1 MKKIKEEKQMK
12 KQNKRIEI
20 RNEKIKMEKGITILA
35 LVITIIVLL
44 ILAGITINAITGDN
58 GLIGNAGTAKEEAEI
73 ANEKEIL
80 EEATVSSMG
89 KDKYGNLKQET
100 LQEELSDNDVE
111 VTQSGNNFI
120 CKFPSEREYIVD
132 QDGDITE
139 KKGFLASEI
148 SAENYGNYVMN
159 YSDIDVADGGES
171 QKSDWQIYYAGKVA
185 DEAEEHIYLI
195 SSNYISVESIPAS
208 KNNHTLNK
216 GSYPYSAYF
225 PDNVFNDYPNGS
237 DDVAEETRYLNGQYY
252 EYLTYN
258 NTKSTNTNMKVV
270 AYMCDTSVWNI
281 FKTDKAEFAI
291 GSPTIELLFK
301 SYNKKYGKNYL
312 AGSLES
318 NETSKDSEGNPVA
331 SVNKNGYRLSCDGGI
346 TWQLAS
352 NTGTITANNS
362 LYYIYGAVYAQAL
375 WLASPSASQPWFI
388 MKIYNAGFVNY
399 DGYNAGGMGFRPI
412 VCLKPDV
419 QLEKVEDGYRI
430 VE

>member
-20 RNEKIKMEKGITILA
+20 RNEKIKMERGITILA

-120 CKFPSEREYIVD
+120 CKFPSEREYIVN

-139 KKGFLASEI
+139 KKGLLASEI

-171 QKSDWQIYYAGKVA
+171 QKSDWRIYYAGKVGN
-185 DEAEEHIYLI
+185 ESEEHIYLI
-195 SSNYISVESIPAS
+195 SSNYITVESIPAS
-208 KNNHTLNK
+208 KNNHTLTK

-225 PDNVFNDYPNGS
+225 PDNVLNDYPNGS
-237 DDVAEETRYLNGQYY
+237 DDVAEEIRYLNGQYY

-258 NTKSTNTNMKVV
+258 NTKSTNNNMKAV

-281 FKTDKAEFAI
+281 FKTDKAEFVI

-301 SYNKKYGKNYL
+301 SYNKKYGTNYL

-318 NETSKDSEGNPVA
+318 NETSKDSEGNPVE
-331 SVNKNGYRLSCDGGI
+331 SVNKTGYRISNNGGDSWTSAYSYGMI
-346 TWQLAS
+346 TKDTTYIFGQG
-352 NTGTITANNS
+352 NTRGI
-362 LYYIYGAVYAQAL
+362 
-375 WLASPSASQPWFI
+375 WLASPASGASIWNI
-388 MKIYNAGFVNY
+388 MKIDSNGQVDF
-399 DGYNAGGMGFRPI
+399 DGYGGTQQGFRPI

-419 QLEKVEDGYRI
+419 QLEKVEDGYMI

>member
-1 MKKIKEEKQMK
+1 MERIKERKQQK
-12 KQNKRIEI
+12 E
-20 RNEKIKMEKGITILA
+20 NEVKSSKGITLLA

-58 GLIGNAGTAKEEAEI
+58 GLIGNAGIAKEEAEI

-139 KKGFLASEI
+139 KKGLLASEI

-171 QKSDWQIYYAGKVA
+171 QKSDWRIYYAGKVGN
-185 DEAEEHIYLI
+185 ESEEHIYLI
-195 SSNYISVESIPAS
+195 SSSYISVESIPAS
-208 KNNHTLNK
+208 KNNHTLTK
-216 GSYPYSAYF
+216 GNWTYSAYF
-225 PDNVFNDYPNGS
+225 PDNVLNDYPNGS

-258 NTKSTNTNMKVV
+258 NTRSTNNNMKAV
-270 AYMCDTSVWNI
+270 AYMCDTSVWNK
-281 FKTDKAEFAI
+281 FKTDKAEFVI
-291 GSPTIELLFK
+291 GSPTTELLFK
-301 SYNKKYGKNYL
+301 SYNKKYGTNYL

-346 TWQLAS
+346 TWLSQS
-352 NTGTITANNS
+352 SVGTITTKES
-362 LYYIYGAVYAQAL
+362 LYSIYGQQYAQSL
-375 WLASPSASQPWFI
+375 WLASSSALTPWFI
-388 MKIYNAGFVNY
+388 MKIYSSGFVNQ
-399 DGYNAGGMGFRPI
+399 DSYNATGSGFRPI

>member
-120 CKFPSEREYIVD
+120 CKFPSEREYIVN

-139 KKGFLASEI
+139 KKGLLASEI

-171 QKSDWQIYYAGKVA
+171 QKSDWQIYYAGKVT

-208 KNNHTLNK
+208 KNNHTLTK

-258 NTKSTNTNMKVV
+258 NTKSTNTNMRVV
-270 AYMCDTSVWNI
+270 AYMCDTSVWNK

-301 SYNKKYGKNYL
+301 SYNKKYGTNYL

-318 NETSKDSEGNPVA
+318 NDTSKDSEGNPVE
-331 SVNKNGYRLSCDGGI
+331 SVNKTGYRISNNGGDSWTTAYNYGII
-346 TWQLAS
+346 TQDTTYRLTYG
-352 NTGTITANNS
+352 NTRGI
-362 LYYIYGAVYAQAL
+362 
-375 WLASPSASQPWFI
+375 WLASPANGASTWNI
-388 MKIYNAGFVNY
+388 MKIDSNGQVDN
-399 DGYNAGGMGFRPI
+399 DGYLGTQQGFRPI

>member
-20 RNEKIKMEKGITILA
+20 RNEKIKMERGITILA

-58 GLIGNAGTAKEEAEI
+58 GLIGNAGIAKEEAEI

-120 CKFPSEREYIVD
+120 CKFPSEREYIVN

-139 KKGFLASEI
+139 KKGLLASEI
-148 SAENYGNYVMN
+148 SAENYGNYVKN

-171 QKSDWQIYYAGKVA
+171 QKSDWQIYYTGKVGN
-185 DEAEEHIYLI
+185 ESEEHIYLI

-216 GSYPYSAYF
+216 GSYPYSVEVT
-225 PDNVFNDYPNGS
+225 NILGDYPNGS

-258 NTKSTNTNMKVV
+258 KTRSTNDNMKAV
-270 AYMCDTSVWNI
+270 AYMCDTNVWNK
-281 FKTDKAEFAI
+281 FKTNKADFTI
-291 GSPTIELLFK
+291 GGPTIELLFK
-301 SYNKKYGKNYL
+301 SYNKKYGTNYL
-312 AGSLES
+312 AGSLER
-318 NETSKDSEGNPVA
+318 NEDSKDSNGNTIESISKVGY
-331 SVNKNGYRLSCDGGI
+331 SISDNGGESWSIAYTYGI
-346 TWQLAS
+346 I
-352 NTGTITANNS
+352 NTNDNTYVLRSGNAN
-362 LYYIYGAVYAQAL
+362 GVF
-375 WLASPSASQPWFI
+375 LASPSGTTGQSSSLLR
-388 MKIYNAGFVNY
+388 VNINGQISP
-399 DGYNAGGMGFRPI
+399 DGPGSVMQGIRPI
-412 VCLKPDV
+412 VCLKADV
-419 QLEKVEDGYRI
+419 QLEKVDDGYRI

>member
-208 KNNHTLNK
+208 KNNHTLTK

-318 NETSKDSEGNPVA
+318 NETSKDSEGNAVE
-331 SVNKNGYRLSCDGGI
+331 SVNKTGYRISNNGGDSWTTGYNYGII
-346 TWQLAS
+346 TQDTTYIFGQG
-352 NTGTITANNS
+352 NTKGIW
-362 LYYIYGAVYAQAL
+362 I
-375 WLASPSASQPWFI
+375 ASPASGGNSGFI
-388 MKIYNAGFVNY
+388 MRINSNGQVDS
-399 DGYNAGGMGFRPI
+399 DGYLGTQQGFRPI
-412 VCLKPDV
+412 ICLKPDV
-419 QLEKVEDGYRI
+419 QLEKAEDGYRI